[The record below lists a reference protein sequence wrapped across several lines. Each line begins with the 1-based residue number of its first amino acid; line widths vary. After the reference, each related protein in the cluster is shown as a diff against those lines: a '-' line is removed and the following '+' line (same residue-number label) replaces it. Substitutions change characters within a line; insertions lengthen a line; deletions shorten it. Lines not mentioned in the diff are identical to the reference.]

1 MIASI
6 RRLGRYM
13 EGFAKYWIAGLIAA
27 LGGSVVALLIPQ
39 IIQRTV
45 DDTLRVGANVQDLFA
60 IVLLVLALGVL
71 EALLVYGRRIAVI
84 PVSGRI
90 EQRARQAL
98 YERLQQLPISFHDRW
113 ESGQLQSRAIADL
126 GYLRRWIAFGSLQIV
141 VIIVTVLLGLY
152 LMFSASWLLG
162 ALYLLYVIP
171 ITWKS
176 LTFRDEY
183 RAVSRLSQDQAGDL
197 ATTVEE
203 AVHGIRVLKAFGR
216 GQHALKHF
224 GRQADQLKRTEVRKA
239 SVMANY
245 VLIIMIVP
253 RALLAVALLVGLW
266 QVSEGHL
273 SVGALAA
280 YFLTAAILDGPVEMF
295 GMMLGMT
302 LTAKTAIDRHFEVID
317 AQTTITDPAHPA
329 SLPERTRAPQLRFEH
344 VAFSF
349 PDASAEQPLLTD
361 IDLTV
366 DPGQT
371 VALVGATGTGKST
384 LLELV
389 PRLLDPTAGR
399 VLIDGTDIKQLP
411 LTQLR
416 TMVSITFED
425 PTLFSSS
432 IRDNVLLGAGFTDLR
447 SPAAERV
454 LTQALDTAAADF
466 VYDLPEGV
474 DTRIG
479 EEGLSLSGGQRQRLA
494 LARAIAASPAV
505 LVLDDPLSALDVHTE
520 EAVSGRLRQVL
531 ADTTTLI
538 VAHRLSTVA
547 LADRVAFLHGGVIAD
562 TGTHQ
567 ELLARNA
574 DYRQVISSL
583 PQRSEDEVDRRE
595 DER

>member
-27 LGGSVVALLIPQ
+27 LGGSIVALLIPQ

-45 DDTLRVGANVQDLFA
+45 DDTLRAGADVQGLLS
-60 IVLLVLALGVL
+60 IVLLVLGLGVL
-71 EALLVYGRRIAVI
+71 EALLVYGRRVAVI

-98 YERLQQLPISFHDRW
+98 YERLQLLPISFHDRW

-141 VIIVTVLLGLY
+141 VILVTVLLGLY

-176 LTFRDEY
+176 LSFRDEY
-183 RAVSRLSQDQAGDL
+183 RSVSRLSQDQAGDL

-216 GQHALKHF
+216 GQHALNHF
-224 GRQADQLKRTEVRKA
+224 GRQADQLKRTEVHKA

-266 QVSEGHL
+266 LVADGQL
-273 SVGALAA
+273 TVGALAA

-317 AQTTITDPAHPA
+317 AEASITDPAEPTQ
-329 SLPERTRAPQLRFEH
+329 LPEHTRAPQLRFEH
-344 VAFSF
+344 VGFTF
-349 PDASAEQPLLTD
+349 PGAPAEQPLLVD
-361 IDLTV
+361 VDFTV
-366 DPGQT
+366 APAET

-389 PRLLDPTAGR
+389 PRLLDPSAGR
-399 VLIDGTDIKQLP
+399 VLISGTDVKQLP
-411 LTQLR
+411 LAQLR
-416 TMVSITFED
+416 QLVSSTFEE

-432 IRDNVLLGAGFTDLR
+432 IRENVLLGAGFTDLY
-447 SPAAERV
+447 SPDAEQV
-454 LTQALDTAAADF
+454 LHQALDTAAADF
-466 VYDLPEGV
+466 AYALPEGL

-494 LARAIAASPAV
+494 LARAIAANPAV
-505 LVLDDPLSALDVHTE
+505 LVLDDPLSALDVRTE
-520 EAVSGRLRQVL
+520 ELVSGKLRRVL

-547 LADRVAFLHGGVIAD
+547 LADRVAFLHNGVIAD

-567 ELLARNA
+567 QLLARNA
-574 DYRQVISSL
+574 DYRTVISSL
-583 PQRSEDEVDRRE
+583 PQRSEDELSDGQ
-595 DER
+595 DPQ